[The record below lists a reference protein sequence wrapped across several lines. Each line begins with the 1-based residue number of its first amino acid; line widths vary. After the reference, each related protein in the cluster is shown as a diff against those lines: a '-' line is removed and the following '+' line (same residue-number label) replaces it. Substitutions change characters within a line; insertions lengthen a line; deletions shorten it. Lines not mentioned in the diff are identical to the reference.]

1 MTALSLLSKDIVDYV
16 GQSWGP
22 NAERMASRMIPG
34 GTVHVLPDDI
44 QSALESSKVALNAW
58 KKLTPLAR
66 NEWICW
72 CTVVKR
78 QQTRDEHVVRL
89 INELKEG
96 VRRPCCWIGCVHRD
110 DKPVSKSVKAILAR
124 RGEGK
129 KKEKEENN
137 NDSE

>member
-1 MTALSLLSKDIVDYV
+1 MTALSLLSKDIVEELAPRA
-16 GQSWGP
+16 SS
-22 NAERMASRMIPG
+22 RTMASRMIPG
-34 GTVHVLPDDI
+34 GTVHVLPDDM
-44 QSALESSKVALNAW
+44 QSALESSKLALNAL

-72 CTVVKR
+72 CTAVKR

-110 DKPVSKSVKAILAR
+110 DKPMSKSVKGILER
-124 RGEGK
+124 RERGV
-129 KKEKEENN
+129 
-137 NDSE
+137 NDSES

>member
-1 MTALSLLSKDIVDYV
+1 MTALSLLSKDIVVRAVDRREL
-16 GQSWGP
+16 
-22 NAERMASRMIPG
+22 EREMASRMIPG

-72 CTVVKR
+72 CTAVKR

-124 RGEGK
+124 RESK
-129 KKEKEENN
+129 RKEDKNRES
-137 NDSE
+137 DSE

>member
-1 MTALSLLSKDIVDYV
+1 MTALSLLSKDIVEELAPRA
-16 GQSWGP
+16 SS
-22 NAERMASRMIPG
+22 RTMASRMIPG
-34 GTVHVLPDDI
+34 GTVHVLPDDM
-44 QSALESSKVALNAW
+44 QSALESSKLALNAW

-72 CTVVKR
+72 CTAVKR

-110 DKPVSKSVKAILAR
+110 DKPMSKSVKGILER
-124 RGEGK
+124 RERGV
-129 KKEKEENN
+129 
-137 NDSE
+137 NDSES